1 MFKYLNE
8 VLQMMKLF
16 RINQLNHWGS
26 YYFSEEH
33 LSCLLRTV
41 KTFWSQIQ
49 QIFTTHIEL
58 FALPLKWGVNPDSV
72 KNKRARNN
80 DFLYAWATP
89 LKEVCSQ
96 EVPNGVLSFEAEW
109 ER

>member
-1 MFKYLNE
+1 MFKWSVTNDETISDQPTESLRE
-8 VLQMMKLF
+8 LLLF
-16 RINQLNHWGS
+16 GGTP
-26 YYFSEEH
+26 
-33 LSCLLRTV
+33 LLFVENRAMH
-41 KTFWSQIQ
+41 TFWSQIQ

-58 FALPLKWGVNPDSV
+58 FALLLKWGVNPDSV

-96 EVPNGVLSFEAEW
+96 EASSGVLSFEAER